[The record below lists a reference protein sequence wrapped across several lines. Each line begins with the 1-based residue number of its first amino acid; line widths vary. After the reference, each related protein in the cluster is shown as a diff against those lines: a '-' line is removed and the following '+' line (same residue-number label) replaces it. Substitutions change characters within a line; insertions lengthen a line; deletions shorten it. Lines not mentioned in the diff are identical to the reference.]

1 MAHIESANET
11 NETIPYKSLHNQR
24 HRVLGTFFPAPIEW
38 FPLAISLQCFCRLRS
53 SVKSTQN
60 CPFSS
65 INGLP
70 PKVSL
75 RLRILT
81 DRDFTFICSY
91 LLERNLRFFFVISGL
106 VVHFVSAFFSSH
118 HIEVFSKWLYYP
130 FNTTAWKVWLMEP
143 LVGKTFTPPSPFV
156 VLSFAQCRSSFIH
169 FRVIFF
175 YLFFHANK
183 TW

>member
-91 LLERNLRFFFVISGL
+91 LLERNLRFFVSSVWWFICLSFLLRSPHWSVFEVI
-106 VVHFVSAFFSSH
+106 
-118 HIEVFSKWLYYP
+118 
-130 FNTTAWKVWLMEP
+130 
-143 LVGKTFTPPSPFV
+143 
-156 VLSFAQCRSSFIH
+156 VLSFQHHSLESLTDGTLGWENFHPTLPVRRSFFCPVQVELYSLSRH
-169 FRVIFF
+169 FLLPFF
-175 YLFFHANK
+175 PCK
-183 TW
+183 